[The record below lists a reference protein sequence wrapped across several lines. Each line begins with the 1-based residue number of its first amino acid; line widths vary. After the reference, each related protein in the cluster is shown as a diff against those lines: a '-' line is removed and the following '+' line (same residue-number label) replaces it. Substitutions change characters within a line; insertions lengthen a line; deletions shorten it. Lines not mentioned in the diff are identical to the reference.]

1 MERNARKSDRATF
14 TATQNRVSNCTETIA
29 MSFQFMEPS
38 LLHDIGEIVPGT
50 MNVSASGFLGS
61 FYSGGRFFGLCA
73 FLELSAFI
81 GGR

>member
-1 MERNARKSDRATF
+1 
-14 TATQNRVSNCTETIA
+14 